1 MVKLCAIFS
10 LIFLCST
17 NFTLAQSEDSNLFVN
32 PHFENF
38 HFNKISNNK
47 YDPFRFDLD
56 KLSSRSDTL
65 GWYNPG
71 GHVSSAGWYH
81 LINNKEKKRFKELL
95 SILPKDGNFMISIAF
110 NLKPSGENYRDY
122 SEGHLK
128 EAL

>member
-1 MVKLCAIFS
+1 M
-10 LIFLCST
+10 CST
-17 NFTLAQSEDSNLFVN
+17 NFTLAQSEDSNLSVN

-47 YDPFRFDLD
+47 FDPFRFDLD